1 MTPPRVPSEPRGDA
15 VRRPL
20 TLGPTG
26 RGGPLSGTR
35 LAVKEIVAVE
45 GVPLSANTS
54 LALDAEVCAAGP
66 DAEIVRRL
74 RAAGTSVVATTVSHE
89 LAWGITTWGRGD
101 RVVNPHLQ
109 GRIAGGSSGGSA
121 SLVATGQVELA
132 VGTDTAGSC
141 RIPAA
146 WCGTWGW
153 KAGPDVVPIDRVLP
167 LAPGL
172 DSLGMF
178 AVTGERLRSA
188 VAVLGGGGV
197 AVPRIEVPRLV
208 SQVDERASRAVVAA
222 AARLSA
228 TGHQVV
234 DRTAPLID
242 LSPSELLGVFGV
254 LQSAAALVA
263 HREVLGCWPSQRSR
277 YDPVMAER
285 LAVAEQRPAAEVEAA
300 RARIARLRDVVLARL
315 EGTVVLTVV
324 TGCVPPSQRDPDH
337 AVVADARRS
346 LREVVLP
353 HTVVANLVGL
363 PAVAVPWWID
373 GEPVGVQLIGPPG
386 SDLSLVELAM
396 ALGVSGDDGE
406 RDGEA
411 PSG

>member
-1 MTPPRVPSEPRGDA
+1 M
-15 VRRPL
+15 RRPL

-285 LAVAEQRPAAEVEAA
+285 LAAAEQRPAAEVEAA

-315 EGTVVLTVV
+315 DGTVALTVV
-324 TGCVPPSQRDPDH
+324 TGCVPPTQGDPDH
-337 AVVADARRS
+337 ALVADARRP

-353 HTVVANLVGL
+353 HTVIANLVGL